1 MNINNTIPPQDIKL
15 EKAVLG
21 ALIID
26 RQAMCDISEFMHV
39 DAFYEEKHKNIYNV
53 IRQLFIANKPIDL
66 LTIGNLL
73 KKQNKLT
80 AIGGDYYLVELSKS
94 VSSTAHIEY
103 HARILLQI
111 YILRELIIK
120 STQIIREC
128 SQENCDAL
136 EMLDKSYNYIN
147 EIANNS
153 IQTQE
158 VLISEI
164 TEIQI
169 EKGKKI
175 FEGKIKSGLPTPIR
189 KLTQKTGGWRT
200 DELIIIAARPGMGKT
215 AFALKNALEIAKS
228 NIPVAMFSLEMSKEQ
243 LTNRILSMEAKIDNS
258 KFNIYGLS
266 PEDIEQLQ
274 PTKNLL
280 NSMPFYIDDTPSL
293 SIEHLQIK
301 AKRLKNKHNIQLVV
315 VDYLQLMTCSDK
327 NGNREQEISKIS
339 RGLKQLAKSIDVP
352 VIALS
357 QLSRS
362 VETRGGSKRPI
373 LSDLR
378 ESGAIE
384 QDADFVMF
392 LYRPEYYQISH
403 WDQEYN
409 NDSTENECEYI
420 VAKNRNGGLYKN
432 RMHFEGRYT
441 LFTDLET
448 IDDDFENFR
457 KDFKIDNS
465 EPF

>member
-1 MNINNTIPPQDIKL
+1 MNQNNLTPPQDIKL
-15 EKAVLG
+15 ERAVLG
-21 ALIID
+21 ALMID
-26 RQAMCDISEFMHV
+26 RQAMYDISEFMHV
-39 DAFYEEKHKNIYNV
+39 DVFYEVKHKNIYNAV
-53 IRQLFIANKPIDL
+53 KQLFIANEPIDL
-66 LTIGNLL
+66 LTISNLL
-73 KKQNKLT
+73 KKQDKLNI
-80 AIGGDYYLVELSKS
+80 IGGDLYLIELTQT
-94 VSSTAHIEY
+94 VSSTAHIEF
-103 HARILLQI
+103 HARILLQK
-111 YILRELIIK
+111 YIQRELINK
-120 STQIIREC
+120 STQIIKEC
-128 SQENCDAL
+128 YKENCDAL
-136 EMLDKSYNYIN
+136 EMLDKSYNNIN

-164 TEIQI
+164 VETQI

-215 AFALKNALEIAKS
+215 AFALKNALGIAKA

-266 PEDIEQLQ
+266 PEDIEQLE

-280 NSMPFYIDDTPSL
+280 SYMPFYIDDTPSL

-301 AKRLKNKHNIQLVV
+301 AKRLKNKHKIQLVV
-315 VDYLQLMTCSDK
+315 VDYLQLMTCSNK

-339 RGLKQLAKSIDVP
+339 RGLKQLAKSIDVS

-362 VETRGGSKRPI
+362 VETRGGSKRPL

-384 QDADFVMF
+384 QDADLVMF
-392 LYRPEYYQISH
+392 LYRPEYYQISE
-403 WDQEYN
+403 WDQDYN
-409 NDSTENECEYI
+409 NEPTENECEYI
-420 VAKNRNGGLYKN
+420 VAKNRNGGLIRN

-441 LFTDLET
+441 LFSDLET
-448 IDDDFENFR
+448 NDDFENFC

>member
-1 MNINNTIPPQDIKL
+1 
-15 EKAVLG
+15 
-21 ALIID
+21 
-26 RQAMCDISEFMHV
+26 
-39 DAFYEEKHKNIYNV
+39 
-53 IRQLFIANKPIDL
+53 
-66 LTIGNLL
+66 
-73 KKQNKLT
+73 
-80 AIGGDYYLVELSKS
+80 
-94 VSSTAHIEY
+94 
-103 HARILLQI
+103 
-111 YILRELIIK
+111 
-120 STQIIREC
+120 
-128 SQENCDAL
+128 
-136 EMLDKSYNYIN
+136 MLDKSYNYIN

-153 IQTQE
+153 IQTQD

-175 FEGKIKSGLPTPIR
+175 FEGKIKPGLPTPIGT
-189 KLTQKTGGWRT
+189 LTQQTGGWRT

-215 AFALKNALEIAKS
+215 AFALKNALEIAKL
-228 NIPVAMFSLEMSKEQ
+228 NIPIAMFSLEMSKEQ

-280 NSMPFYIDDTPSL
+280 SSMPFYIDDTPSL

-315 VDYLQLMTCSDK
+315 VDYLQLMTCADK

-357 QLSRS
+357 QLSRN
-362 VETRGGSKRPI
+362 VETRESKQPI

-384 QDADFVMF
+384 QDADVVMF

-403 WDQEYN
+403 WGQKYN
-409 NDSTENECEYI
+409 NDSTDNECEYI
-420 VAKNRNGGLYKN
+420 VAKNRNGGLHKS

-457 KDFKIDNS
+457 KEFKIDNS